1 MDLFSSEKDHIEI
14 ELAPTKADFYPNFL
28 SKDQADY
35 LLKNLIENVKWKQ
48 EHINFMGKVSPIP
61 RLTYWYSKENKEYIY
76 SGIKVLPIPFPQI
89 IKRLN
94 RLVEE
99 KSGYIFNS
107 VLLNFYRNGDD
118 KVAWHADDEKS
129 LGDEI
134 NIASISVGAERDFQ
148 FKSKHNPDNKK
159 ELNLTHGSLLVMH
172 NPIQD
177 HWLHQIPV
185 RKKVSE
191 PRINLTFRYIP

>member
-99 KSGYIFNS
+99 KSGYTFNS

-148 FKSKHNPDNKK
+148 FKSKHNTDNKK

>member
-1 MDLFSSEKDHIEI
+1 MDLFSSEKVHTEI
-14 ELAPTKADFYPNFL
+14 ELTPTKADFYPNFL
-28 SKDQADY
+28 SKEQADY
-35 LLKNLIENVKWKQ
+35 LLKNLIENVEWKQ
-48 EHINFMGKVSPIP
+48 EQINFMGKVSPIP
-61 RLTYWYSKENKEYIY
+61 RLTYWYSKENRSYTY
-76 SGIKVLPIPFPQI
+76 SGIKVLPVPFPET

-94 RLVEE
+94 KLVEE

-107 VLLNFYRNGDD
+107 VLLNLYRNGED

-129 LGDEI
+129 LGNEI

-148 FKSKHNPDNKK
+148 FKSKHNSDDKK
-159 ELNLTHGSLLVMH
+159 ELKLTHGSLLVMH
-172 NPIQD
+172 DPIQD